1 MADPCLP
8 PSGQGIPGSELC
20 KGNVLAG
27 QSDSRKWHNPVS
39 HGGFWAQ
46 NTGLSLGFF
55 SHNYHNLV
63 LVICCSLVKFDLS
76 VILEREILQQIRESP
91 FLSDLK
97 HMFL

>member
-1 MADPCLP
+1 M
-8 PSGQGIPGSELC
+8 
-20 KGNVLAG
+20 LAG
-27 QSDSRKWHNPVS
+27 QSDSRKWHNPGS

-55 SHNYHNLV
+55 NHNYHNLV
-63 LVICCSLVKFDLS
+63 HVICCSLVKFDLS